1 MPLGR
6 EKPSVIKQLVYDKEK
21 GGISMGFRM
30 KITGGSE
37 DIIFDERSITKVDFN
52 SASSADSNARATDF
66 GMTVKVWGKM
76 LYKLGG
82 EGNDPT
88 LGLAIWSQVPSEK
101 ADCYRNAEV
110 TVVSAGQVVRQFTL
124 PNAFVMEY
132 SEKVDDESGVGTFY
146 IHMKQKKDE
155 NMATKIEGGFSGK

>member
-1 MPLGR
+1 
-6 EKPSVIKQLVYDKEK
+6 
-21 GGISMGFRM
+21 MGFRM
-30 KITGGSE
+30 KITGGPE
-37 DIIFDERSITKVDFN
+37 EIVFDERSITRVDFD
-52 SASSADSNARATDF
+52 SLSSADSNARATDF

-82 EGNDPT
+82 EGSDPT
-88 LGLAIWSQVPSEK
+88 LGLAKWSQVPSEK

-110 TVVSAGQVVRQFTL
+110 TVVSAGQVVRQFVL

-132 SEKVDDESGVGTFY
+132 SEEIDDESGVGTFY

-155 NMATKIEGGFSGK
+155 NAGTRIEGGFGGE

>member
-1 MPLGR
+1 
-6 EKPSVIKQLVYDKEK
+6 
-21 GGISMGFRM
+21 MGFRM
-30 KITGGSE
+30 KITGGPE
-37 DIIFDERSITKVDFN
+37 DIVFDERSITKVDFN
-52 SASSADSNARATDF
+52 SASSMDSNARATDF

-88 LGLAIWSQVPSEK
+88 LGLAKWSQVPSEK
-101 ADCYRNAEV
+101 ADCYRSAEI

-132 SEKVDDESGVGTFY
+132 SEAEDDESGVGTFY

-155 NMATKIEGGFSGK
+155 NTATKIEGGFGGE

>member
-1 MPLGR
+1 
-6 EKPSVIKQLVYDKEK
+6 
-21 GGISMGFRM
+21 MGFRM
-30 KITGGSE
+30 KITGGPE
-37 DIIFDERSITKVDFN
+37 EIVFDERSITKVDFN

-66 GMTVKVWGKM
+66 GLTVKVWGKM

-88 LGLAIWSQVPSEK
+88 LGLAKWSQVPSEK
-101 ADCYRNAEV
+101 ADCYRNAEI

-132 SEKVDDESGVGTFY
+132 SEEVDDESGVGTFY
-146 IHMKQKKDE
+146 LHMKQKKDE
-155 NMATKIEGGFSGK
+155 NAATRIEGGFGGE

>member
-1 MPLGR
+1 
-6 EKPSVIKQLVYDKEK
+6 
-21 GGISMGFRM
+21 MGFRM
-30 KITGGSE
+30 KITGGPE
-37 DIIFDERSITKVDFN
+37 EIVFDERSITRVDFD
-52 SASSADSNARATDF
+52 SLSSADSNARATDF

-82 EGNDPT
+82 EGSDPT
-88 LGLAIWSQVPSEK
+88 LGLAKWSQVPSEK

-110 TVVSAGQVVRQFTL
+110 TVVSAGQVVRHFVL

-132 SEKVDDESGVGTFY
+132 SEEIDDESGVGTFY

-155 NMATKIEGGFSGK
+155 NAATRIEGGFGGE

>member
-1 MPLGR
+1 
-6 EKPSVIKQLVYDKEK
+6 
-21 GGISMGFRM
+21 MGFRM

-155 NMATKIEGGFSGK
+155 NAATKIEGGFSGE

>member
-1 MPLGR
+1 
-6 EKPSVIKQLVYDKEK
+6 
-21 GGISMGFRM
+21 MGFRM

-146 IHMKQKKDE
+146 FHMKQKKDE